1 MKMRILSWF
10 KMMRYR
16 KMILTTDYFLRIAV
30 CSFFFLFCINTAQSR
45 GFLFFSW
52 GSEIYT
58 VKELPEDYM
67 IQTNEYGKIH
77 ANLGVAYKE
86 FSLFWI
92 PFWNWDVVD
101 YILPPDNYMT
111 LDKGKYV
118 FYNIDAEELR
128 RIQQL
133 VGDLPET
140 PKLSFWRSYG
150 GKLVFLPFIL
160 LFLYGL
166 FAPSTNSEETEK
178 NNETEEKQ

>member
-1 MKMRILSWF
+1 
-10 KMMRYR
+10 MMRFG
-16 KMILTTDYFLRIAV
+16 KMVIATDYFLRIAV

-45 GFLFFSW
+45 GILFFGW

-58 VKELPEDYM
+58 IKELPEDYL
-67 IQTNEYGKIH
+67 IQTKEYGEIH

-92 PFWNWDVVD
+92 PIWNWDVNE
-101 YILPPDNYMT
+101 YILLPDNFKS

-118 FYNIDAEELR
+118 FYNIDAGELR

-140 PKLSFWRSYG
+140 PKLSFWRSFG

-160 LFLYGL
+160 LILYGL
-166 FAPSTNSEETEK
+166 FAPSTNSEETEE
-178 NNETEEKQ
+178 NNETEK